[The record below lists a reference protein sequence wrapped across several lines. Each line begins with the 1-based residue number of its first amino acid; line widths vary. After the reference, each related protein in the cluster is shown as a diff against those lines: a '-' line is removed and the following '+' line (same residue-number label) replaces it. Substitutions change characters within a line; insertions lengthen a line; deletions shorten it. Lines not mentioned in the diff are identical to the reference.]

1 MKKDDHL
8 MYEAMQNYQNNPTP
22 FYASAIN
29 KFENEE
35 GSPLGNVRHVAARDL
50 KPGDVL
56 SLFKN
61 TVIKIDDMA
70 PRLMKG
76 KVRVTYK
83 DIRGVVHNMDWNKGT
98 KIPVDNVPQES
109 EEGKGEG
116 DLMKHMKD
124 KGMID
129 PKATDDT
136 GKYGHTRE
144 EEEGK
149 EYVVGK
155 TYTITMHNG
164 EKFTGVCKYQR
175 DMERYDRSRGTF
187 GSSWEKVLSNGT
199 HVVVVGPG
207 PHYVPGEDPV

>member
-1 MKKDDHL
+1 MRRDDHL
-8 MYEAMQNYQNNPTP
+8 IFEAMQNYQNNPAP
-22 FYASAIN
+22 FYASTIN

-35 GSPLGNVRHVAARDL
+35 GSPLGNVRHVPARDL

-83 DIRGVVHNMDWNKGT
+83 DVKGVVHNVDWNKGT
-98 KIPVDNVPQES
+98 KIPVDNVPQEG
-109 EEGKGEG
+109 EEG

-136 GKYGHTRE
+136 GKYGHTKE
-144 EEEGK
+144 EEEGT
-149 EYVVGK
+149 EYVIGK
-155 TYTITMHNG
+155 TYTITLNDG
-164 EKFTGVCKYQR
+164 KKFTGVCKYRR
-175 DMERYDRSRGTF
+175 DMERYDRSKGTF
-187 GSSWEKVLSNGT
+187 GSSWEKVLSNDT
-199 HVVVVGPG
+199 HEVVVGPG

>member
-1 MKKDDHL
+1 MRKDDHL
-8 MYEAMQNYQNNPTP
+8 MFEAMQNYQNNPKP
-22 FYASAIN
+22 FYASSIN

-35 GSPLGNVRHVAARDL
+35 GPLGNTRQVPARDL

-83 DIRGVVHNMDWNKGT
+83 DAKGVVHNVDWNKGT
-98 KIPVDNVPQES
+98 KISVDNVSQES
-109 EEGKGEG
+109 EEGKDG

-149 EYVVGK
+149 EYVIGK

-164 EKFTGVCKYQR
+164 EKFTGVCKYRR
-175 DMERYDRSRGTF
+175 DMERYDRSSGTF
-187 GSSWEKVLSNGT
+187 GSSWEKVLSNDT
-199 HVVVVGPG
+199 HEVVVGPG

>member
-1 MKKDDHL
+1 MF
-8 MYEAMQNYQNNPTP
+8 EAMQNYQNNPKP
-22 FYASAIN
+22 FYASSIN

-35 GSPLGNVRHVAARDL
+35 GPLGDTRQVPARDL

-83 DIRGVVHNMDWNKGT
+83 DAKGVVHNVDWNKGT
-98 KIPVDNVPQES
+98 KISVD
-109 EEGKGEG
+109 
-116 DLMKHMKD
+116 
-124 KGMID
+124 
-129 PKATDDT
+129 
-136 GKYGHTRE
+136 R
-144 EEEGK
+144 K
-149 EYVVGK
+149 EYVIGK

-164 EKFTGVCKYQR
+164 EKFTGVCKYRR
-175 DMERYDRSRGTF
+175 DMERYDRSSGTF
-187 GSSWEKVLSNGT
+187 GSSWEKVLSNDT
-199 HVVVVGPG
+199 HEVVVGPG